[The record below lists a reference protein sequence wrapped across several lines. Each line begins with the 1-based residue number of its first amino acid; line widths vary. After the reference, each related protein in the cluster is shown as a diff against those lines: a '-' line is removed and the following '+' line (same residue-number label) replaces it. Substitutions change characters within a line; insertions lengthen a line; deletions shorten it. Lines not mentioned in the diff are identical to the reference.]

1 LVIRYFINLMMNNN
15 FKIFCFK
22 VFWVSFAM
30 YIGFISSFLV
40 LKTAKFA
47 YVNMRQGV
55 NLDPSSVLVFL
66 KRDDFSS
73 FFKKDYLVK
82 PLILDSAVANISSF
96 NPEYVNIISETI
108 DNDKK
113 NNGKEISFTFV
124 GDIMLDRGVENSVYK
139 NGNGDFS
146 FIFENVDFL
155 EKSDITFGNLEG
167 PASDKGKDLGNLYS
181 FRMNPLILKLLKD
194 VGFDVLSV
202 ANNHSADWGEDAFV
216 DTLNRIKLNG
226 IVYTGGG
233 LNKDD
238 AESLK
243 IIERNG
249 LKVGFLAFS
258 DVGPSWFEA
267 KDNKPGILLAKVE
280 LVRELV
286 EKAKS
291 QADYIIVSFHFGNEY
306 ETVATNRQEEFAKMS
321 IDAGANI
328 VVGHHPHVTQ
338 KIELYNGGLIAYSL
352 GNFIFDQNFSE
363 KTMEGALLNVVFDG
377 DDIISVY
384 KKRVKLNQ
392 FFQVYLSDYVD

>member
-243 IIERNG
+243 IIEQAVG
-249 LKVGFLAFS
+249 SIPEGQATVKVGRIIKPQAGEAYFRAESPRGELGFYVVSDGSTFPYRLKIRSPSFSNLA
-258 DVGPSWFEA
+258 VLP
-267 KDNKPGILLAKVE
+267 E
-280 LVRELV
+280 LVRGL
-286 EKAKS
+286 KI
-291 QADYIIVSFHFGNEY
+291 ADV
-306 ETVATNRQEEFAKMS
+306 VAILGSLDILMGD
-321 IDAGANI
+321 ID
-328 VVGHHPHVTQ
+328 
-338 KIELYNGGLIAYSL
+338 
-352 GNFIFDQNFSE
+352 
-363 KTMEGALLNVVFDG
+363 
-377 DDIISVY
+377 
-384 KKRVKLNQ
+384 R
-392 FFQVYLSDYVD
+392 